1 VAGPSEY
8 NRHYQH
14 LFDSQPKPVFR
25 KMLTFGVAVDQV
37 SPVDD
42 RTTGPPTIT
51 LKLNNSFVLAD
62 WKVSLQ
68 TIVI

>member
-1 VAGPSEY
+1 
-8 NRHYQH
+8 
-14 LFDSQPKPVFR
+14 
-25 KMLTFGVAVDQV
+25 MLTFGVAVDQV